1 MIVKICGIT
10 NLEDAVAAVDCGAD
24 AIGFN
29 FYPKSPRCVTP
40 ESALEIGSRLPA
52 HVWKVGVFV
61 NEPDVPNIARRAALD
76 VVQLHGD
83 ETVAPTDIR
92 VWKAFPI
99 SPAFDPAVLA
109 QWDVEAFLFDSP
121 SEHYG
126 GSGRTF
132 DWSHARVKERR
143 VIVAGGLDAS
153 NVVVAI
159 EAARPWGVDTC
170 SRIEASPGRKD
181 KIKMAAFIAAAKAT
195 S

>member
-10 NLEDAVAAVDCGAD
+10 NVEDAVAAVDCGAD

-40 ESALEIGSRLPA
+40 EAALEIGSRLPA

-61 NEPDVPNIARRAALD
+61 NEPDILEFARRAALD
-76 VVQLHGD
+76 IVQLHGD
-83 ETVAPTDIR
+83 ETVALANMR
-92 VWKAFPI
+92 VWKAFRI
-99 SPAFDPAVLA
+99 SPAFDSTALA
-109 QWDVEAFLFDSP
+109 QWDVEAFVFDSP

-132 DWSHARVKERR
+132 DWSHARVSASR

-153 NVVVAI
+153 NVAAAI
-159 EAARPWGVDTC
+159 EAANPWGVDTC
-170 SRIEASPGRKD
+170 SRIEGSPGRKD
-181 KIKMAAFIAAAKAT
+181 RIKMAAFIAAAKAT
-195 S
+195 T